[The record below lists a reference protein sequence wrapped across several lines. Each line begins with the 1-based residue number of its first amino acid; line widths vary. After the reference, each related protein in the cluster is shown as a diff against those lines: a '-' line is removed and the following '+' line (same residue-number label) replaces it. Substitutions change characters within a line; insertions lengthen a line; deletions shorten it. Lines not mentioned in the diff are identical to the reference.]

1 MNRTT
6 LAGGN
11 GAGSAT
17 SVDGRGRFPLPR
29 RLGPL
34 VPGKMRL
41 KLAEPVPSTTRQTEV
56 LNPAIIGAP
65 TGSSGV
71 TIGRDLL
78 SGSLVAHDPFTA
90 YEMGVIT
97 SPNVVIIGDIG
108 SGKSSC
114 NKTIYV
120 LRPLTL
126 KNRRCLIIDRK
137 TRDGRGEYCEL
148 VERYGRTPFTMSL
161 DGNGTRLNVLD
172 PIIYRGAGSEA
183 QLRLLQGLAEIAR
196 VHRPLDPWELKALRM
211 ARSRALAQ
219 SEAADRTPILE
230 TFVPL
235 LGAIDKKDH
244 RSLQDAGLQDASRPA
259 LERLHQAGLELRF
272 LFEDAVMGALSGLFN
287 GPTSSHVS
295 QSLATAEDGASQ
307 LDSFDVSQL
316 PADGPSVAMVTA
328 VANSWL
334 MGTLTRQPGLRTYFL
349 AEEGWHLIEG
359 AGGRLLRANSKLARG
374 LGLSNVIT
382 FHRPGDVP
390 MDSPGISVLKE
401 AQTIHIYRQERVED
415 VEACMRM
422 YDLAEGAEQTLQ
434 HLPQG
439 EHLLKIGSRREVRVQ
454 HLRSDI
460 EVQLTDT
467 DSAMRQSTMPGTLN
481 QKAIARTATGTFTG
495 TEVDKT

>member
-1 MNRTT
+1 MSKPRLTRASSAASTT
-6 LAGGN
+6 G
-11 GAGSAT
+11 
-17 SVDGRGRFPLPR
+17 DGQGRMPLPPMI
-29 RLGPL
+29 GPL
-34 VPGKMRL
+34 IPKKMRV
-41 KLAEPVPSTTRQTEV
+41 KLAYPVPSTSRQTEV
-56 LNPAIIGAP
+56 LNPAIVGAP
-65 TGSSGV
+65 TSPRGV

-90 YEMGVIT
+90 YERGVIT

-148 VERYGRTPFTMSL
+148 VERYGRTPFTMNL
-161 DGNGTRLNVLD
+161 DGDGTRLNILD

-196 VHRPLDPWELKALRM
+196 AHRPLDPWELKALRM
-211 ARSRALAQ
+211 ARSRALTE
-219 SEAADRTPILE
+219 SEATGRTPILE

-235 LGAIDKKDH
+235 LGSISRNDL
-244 RSLQDAGLQDASRPA
+244 RDAGLEDASAPA

-272 LFEDAVMGALSGLFN
+272 LFEDAVLGSLSGLFN
-287 GPTSSHVS
+287 GPTSEHVTK
-295 QSLATAEDGASQ
+295 SLGTAQEKGASQ

-316 PADGPSVAMVTA
+316 PADGPAVAMVTA

-334 MGTLTRQPGLRTYFL
+334 MGTLTKQPGIRTNFL

-359 AGGRLLRANSKLARG
+359 AGGRLMRSNSKLARG
-374 LGLSNVIT
+374 LGLSNIIT

-390 MDSPGISVLKE
+390 VDSPGISVLKE
-401 AQTIHIYRQERVED
+401 AQTIHIYRQERSED
-415 VEACMRM
+415 VAACMRM

-439 EHLLKIGSRREVRVQ
+439 EHLLKIGSQREVRVQ
-454 HLRSDI
+454 HIRSDI
-460 EVQLTDT
+460 EVHLTDT
-467 DSAMRQSTMPGTLN
+467 DSAMK
-481 QKAIARTATGTFTG
+481 QKMVTT
-495 TEVDKT
+495 